1 MADYMKS
8 FNSYFS
14 NFPGLNY
21 AADSRPSDLSII
33 KSNKVKINYSTYIL
47 AFISIIVLFVFFSI
61 FNTSMY
67 KSSSNNNGKNPLYK
81 LIEIIII
88 AFTLVVM
95 TMVIINYILGIN
107 VSAKLTG
114 IENADPEIDIIIE
127 NEKKT
132 PPNIIKKKKEVFH
145 LPENIYTYEDAKSV
159 CKAYDAD
166 LATIKNI
173 DDAYKSGAEWCSYGW
188 SDKQMALFPTQYSTW
203 NKLQKKDKHKNSC
216 GRPGINGGFVANE
229 GNKYGANCY
238 GYKPTIN
245 GLNIDYM
252 NNLTLHPENVE
263 DKLTNK
269 KIQYYKNNI
278 NNITISPF
286 NSSSWNA

>member
-1 MADYMKS
+1 MTDYMKS

-14 NFPGLNY
+14 NFPGFNY
-21 AADSRPSDLSII
+21 AVENKHDLSMI
-33 KSNKVKINYSTYIL
+33 KSNKVKVNYSTYIL
-47 AFISIIVLFVFFSI
+47 AFISIIVLFVFLSI
-61 FNTSMY
+61 FNTSMH
-67 KSSSNNNGKNPLYK
+67 SSSSDNEGNPLYK
-81 LIEIIII
+81 LIEIILI
-88 AFTLVVM
+88 AFALVVM
-95 TMVIINYILGIN
+95 TMVIINYMLGIN

-132 PPNIIKKKKEVFH
+132 SPNIIKKKEVFH
-145 LPENIYTYEDAKSV
+145 LPDNIYTYEDAKSV

-188 SDKQMALFPTQYSTW
+188 SEKQMALFPTQYSTW
-203 NKLQKKDKHKNSC
+203 NKLQKTGKHKNSC
-216 GRPGINGGFVANE
+216 GRPGINGGFVANQ

-245 GLNIDYM
+245 GLNVDYM
-252 NNLTLHPENVE
+252 NNLTLHPENAE

>member
-14 NFPGLNY
+14 NFPSLNY
-21 AADSRPSDLSII
+21 AADSRPRDLSII
-33 KSNKVKINYSTYIL
+33 KSNKVKVNYSTYIL

-67 KSSSNNNGKNPLYK
+67 SSSSNNEGNPLYK
-81 LIEIIII
+81 LIEIVLI
-88 AFTLVVM
+88 AFALVVM

-107 VSAKLTG
+107 ISANLTG
-114 IENADPEIDIIIE
+114 IENAYPEIDIVIE

-159 CKAYDAD
+159 CNAYDAD
-166 LATIKNI
+166 LASIKNI

-188 SDKQMALFPTQYSTW
+188 SEKQMALFPTQYSTW
-203 NKLQKKDKHKNSC
+203 NKLQKTGKHKNSC
-216 GRPGINGGFVANE
+216 GRPGINGGFVANQ

-245 GLNIDYM
+245 GLNVDYM
-252 NNLTLHPENVE
+252 NNLTLHPENTE